1 MGKYLLI
8 IILLSGCYTQ
18 QKAVRSVHRAIIN
31 YPDTTQRILRN
42 WRPCITTAAD
52 TVTRVDSIV
61 DIISVQCP
69 DEVRTITDTIT
80 GETKTVRYPVFV
92 KAEALR
98 INHRTTY
105 TIRIKDMAD
114 VKAAEA
120 ERDEAIEAGKRAK
133 WWNKVLAGL
142 SGLLLLILLIFKRRK

>member
-18 QKAVRSVHRAIIN
+18 HKAVRSVHRAIIN

-42 WRPCITTAAD
+42 WRPCITTEAD

-80 GETKTVRYPVFV
+80 GETKIVRYPVFV

-98 INHRTTY
+98 INHRTTV

-120 ERDEAIEAGKRAK
+120 ERDEAAADAGKA
-133 WWNKVLAGL
+133 WWWVKVLGGL

>member
-8 IILLSGCYTQ
+8 IILLSSCYTQ
-18 QKAVRSVHRAIIN
+18 QKAVRNVHRAIIN

-98 INHRTTY
+98 INHRTTV

-114 VKAAEA
+114 VKAAEE
-120 ERDEAIEAGKRAK
+120 ERDKAIEAGKRAK
-133 WWNKVLAGL
+133 LWNKVLAGL

>member
-69 DEVRTITDTIT
+69 DEVTYVVDSF
-80 GETKTVRYPVFV
+80 ETVTAVRVPVYVKVPVQRIRELKTV
-92 KAEALR
+92 
-98 INHRTTY
+98 